1 MRGNIDT
8 GQRGTVHSLRNQ
20 VTCSVIPKKKRV
32 VLGGWRGLGKG
43 GWGWSCRKP
52 SEGVVD
58 MIVNVSLESSLFHLY
73 VKQSQHA
80 HFSQPINVCKEGTAF
95 DVCS

>member
-1 MRGNIDT
+1 MMQDSIDT
-8 GQRGTVHSLRNQ
+8 GHRGTVHNVRNQ
-20 VTCSVIPKKKRV
+20 VTCSVTPKKKRV

-43 GWGWSCRKP
+43 GGGSCRKP

-58 MIVNVSLESSLFHLY
+58 IIVNVSLESSLFHLY

-80 HFSQPINVCKEGTAF
+80 HSSRPVNVCKEGAVF
-95 DVCS
+95 DVCT